1 MLLCKITRF
10 LRLILRF
17 ITLSILML
25 SIVLFVASCN
35 NSKIIEGAF
44 AVRPAKIHG
53 MNADKFMPP
62 EATAIKY
69 KFHDTGFGYGFS
81 WKCNVAQ
88 NDFINFAKRK
98 NWKLLKEKPNNINPS
113 FDFYGSFKMPEDY
126 YYYFS
131 PTASSAGLWI
141 MYDKAKETLYGQYS
155 DR

>member
-1 MLLCKITRF
+1 MRFIMLSI
-10 LRLILRF
+10 
-17 ITLSILML
+17 ITLSIIML
-25 SIVLFVASCN
+25 SIVFYLASCN

-44 AVRPAKIHG
+44 AVRPANIHG
-53 MNADKFMPP
+53 MNADKLMPP

-69 KFHDTGFGYGFS
+69 KIHDTGFGYGIS

-98 NWKLLKEKPNNINPS
+98 NWKLLKKEPDNRNIS
-113 FDFYGSFKMPEDY
+113 FAFYGSWKMPEDY

-131 PTASSAGLWI
+131 PTASSSGLWI